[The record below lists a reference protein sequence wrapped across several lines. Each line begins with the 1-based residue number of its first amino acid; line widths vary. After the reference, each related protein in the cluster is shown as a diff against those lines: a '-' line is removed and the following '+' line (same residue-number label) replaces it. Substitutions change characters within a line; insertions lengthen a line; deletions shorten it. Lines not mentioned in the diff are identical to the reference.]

1 MKIFEFIIESSII
14 VTILIPIILMIQKL
28 LKKSLS
34 PRISYYFWIIIIIK
48 LLIPM
53 NIESDFSINRI
64 FNIPNKVTEK
74 IEYKNKQDKTQ
85 VIVTKDKETI
95 SKLNTQILFKN
106 VWFFTVAVFLGYGLF
121 LYLNLNMKIKKASV
135 IKGKRY
141 KTVLDDCLK
150 ILNLKKDIKII
161 ETDMVKSPAI
171 YGLFK
176 VKILV
181 PKNLLNDISDQDMKY
196 IFMHELVHFK
206 NGDIFIAV
214 LMQFANIIYF
224 FNPLV
229 YIARKKMQNDCELAC
244 DYRVL
249 SYLNGA
255 ENKAYGETLL
265 NIVSKNINEK
275 YIPVSTGMA
284 RNKKE
289 IWRRI
294 SMISKNK
301 KFGLKQTLIGAGA
314 LLMVGAVGLTSYA
327 DGTANT
333 GKENNEVVGSMNQ
346 NNAQEGKEGTEKNP
360 EYSSLNLGEI
370 DGAIVK
376 VLSTTGEILEIRD
389 GNKLY
394 ADGKY
399 VEDLEVGEERS
410 IKVTEDIGVK
420 HKEGD
425 NKIIY
430 ENEKK

>member
-106 VWFFTVAVFLGYGLF
+106 LWFFTVAVFLGYGLF

-249 SYLNGA
+249 SYLNGT

-294 SMISKNK
+294 NMISKNK
-301 KFGLKQTLIGAGA
+301 RFGLKQTLIGAGA

-333 GKENNEVVGSMNQ
+333 GKEDKKNNEVVGSMNQ
-346 NNAQEGKEGTEKNP
+346 NNAASDKIEAIIEMDDKTGEVISINKVTGENVEIKEG
-360 EYSSLNLGEI
+360 S
-370 DGAIVK
+370 
-376 VLSTTGEILEIRD
+376 
-389 GNKLY
+389 KLY
-394 ADGKY
+394 EDGKY
-399 VEDLEVGEERS
+399 IKDLEAGEETG

-420 HKEGD
+420 YKEGD
-425 NKIIY
+425 NKITY
-430 ENEKK
+430 EDEKK